1 MEDED
6 DDEDNEDE
14 NEQRLYHTSK
24 ATTTA
29 TTTSTTSTTTTTYR
43 ARRVVSC
50 LAIIG
55 QQQDSTCSS
64 RCDQMGAR
72 CPSHMRLASR
82 QTDKQASRADD
93 ISQTRTT
100 RRCFVGAAWLAL
112 LAQLTAKG
120 KGKEGTS
127 NSKGDGHNKV
137 VGNGVVDADS
147 KDPLL
152 LAKTGRWKQYF
163 ADQTSES
170 LLSEWSRITLVIIRR
185 WENERACT
193 ASNIHH
199 RLKWTRRLRERH
211 EG

>member
-14 NEQRLYHTSK
+14 NEQRLYQTSK

-29 TTTSTTSTTTTTYR
+29 TTTSIISTTTTYR

-50 LAIIG
+50 LSIIG
-55 QQQDSTCSS
+55 QHQEITCSS

-72 CPSHMRLASR
+72 CPSRMRLASR
-82 QTDKQASRADD
+82 QTDEQASRADD

-120 KGKEGTS
+120 KGNEDTS
-127 NSKGDGHNKV
+127 NSKGDGHNQV

-147 KDPLL
+147 NDPLL
-152 LAKTGRWKQYF
+152 LAKKGGSIADPGRS
-163 ADQTSES
+163 DRRTRGSRSRLCTSE
-170 LLSEWSRITLVIIRR
+170 
-185 WENERACT
+185 A
-193 ASNIHH
+193 
-199 RLKWTRRLRERH
+199 
-211 EG
+211 